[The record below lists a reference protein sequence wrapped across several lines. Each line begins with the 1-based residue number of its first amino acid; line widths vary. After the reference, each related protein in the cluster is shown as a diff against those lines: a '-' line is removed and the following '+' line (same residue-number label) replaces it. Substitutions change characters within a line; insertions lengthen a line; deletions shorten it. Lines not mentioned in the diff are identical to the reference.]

1 VTARPLALAL
11 WLASLVAVATG
22 CNAANPKNADL
33 VADIRGYGEGVRWRD
48 FNAAALRITP
58 AQREGFMEARERLGE
73 DLRVADWE
81 MRRLTY
87 DDSRNR
93 AEVHVEW
100 TWLLDSRGIVH
111 KTVTRQAW
119 TRHGKHW
126 ILQREERMRGEP
138 MPGVR
143 EPKEP
148 KKTRE
153 KRSAS
158 AP

>member
-1 VTARPLALAL
+1 VTLRPLVLALA
-11 WLASLVAVATG
+11 AVGGAAAG
-22 CNAANPKNADL
+22 CSAANPKNADL
-33 VADIRGYGEGVRWRD
+33 VADIRGFGEGVRWRD

-58 AQREGFMEARERLGE
+58 AQREGFMESREQLGE

-87 DDSRNR
+87 DESRNR
-93 AEVHVEW
+93 AEVHIEW

-143 EPKEP
+143 EPKKP
-148 KKTRE
+148 GKAGE
-153 KRSAS
+153 KRSARV
-158 AP
+158 P